1 MHNVLGLAHGFI
13 YPLEMHVA
21 TIYSR
26 VIAEII
32 ARVQNTRVAFFQ
44 LENSEAISVFHERH
58 GRPMNAQQI

>member
-1 MHNVLGLAHGFI
+1 
-13 YPLEMHVA
+13 MHVA
-21 TIYSR
+21 KIYSR
-26 VIAEII
+26 VIAEVI